1 MSSIGNISSYGSS
14 AMSGMG
20 GMHHMR
26 KPDPSKMAEE
36 LFSKRDTKGQGYIE
50 KSDLQ
55 SAFDGLS
62 SSGNSSNAASV
73 DQVFSSL
80 DGDGDGK
87 ITKDEM
93 SSSLKKIAAELDSQF
108 NKMRE
113 GGMNG
118 AAGMPP
124 PPPPQ
129 GAEGQNDAG
138 FTKEELTGQL
148 KEIGSSDSKRA
159 TLISNIVNNF
169 EKADSDGDGKVS
181 FKEAMVYDQASQT
194 SASNDS
200 NTATSSSTT
209 VASDTAKLD
218 AQIMKQIMELMRAY
232 GSDSG
237 GSVSS
242 LMESISTTA

>member
-1 MSSIGNISSYGSS
+1 MSSIGNISGYGSS

-26 KPDPSKMAEE
+26 KPDPSKMADE
-36 LFSKRDTKGQGYIE
+36 LFSKLDTKGQGYIE

-55 SAFDGLS
+55 SAFDQLS
-62 SSGNSSNAASV
+62 STGNSGSTASV

-80 DGDGDGK
+80 DSDGDGK

-93 SSSLKKIAAELDSQF
+93 SSSLQKIAAELDSQF

-113 GGMNG
+113 GGMNRTG
-118 AAGMPP
+118 GM

-138 FTKEELTGQL
+138 FTKEELTNQL
-148 KEIGSSDSKRA
+148 NEIGTSDSKRA
-159 TLISNIVNNF
+159 NLISNIVNNF

-181 FKEAMVYDQASQT
+181 FKEAMAYDQASQT
-194 SASNDS
+194 SASSGS
-200 NTATSSSTT
+200 NAATSSSTT
-209 VASDTAKLD
+209 VASDSTKLD

-237 GSVSS
+237 SSVSS
-242 LMESISTTA
+242 LMKSIATTA

>member
-1 MSSIGNISSYGSS
+1 MSSIGNISGYGSS

-20 GMHHMR
+20 GMQHMR
-26 KPDPSKMAEE
+26 KPDPSKMAED
-36 LFSKRDTKGQGYIE
+36 LFSKLDTKGQGYIE

-55 SAFDGLS
+55 SAFDQLS
-62 SSGNSSNAASV
+62 SSGDSGSSASV

-93 SSSLKKIAAELDSQF
+93 SSSMKKIAAELDSQF

-113 GGMNG
+113 G
-118 AAGMPP
+118 GMPP

-138 FTKEELTGQL
+138 FTKEELTSQL
-148 KEIGSSDSKRA
+148 NEIGTSDSKRSS
-159 TLISNIVNNF
+159 LISNIVNNF

-181 FKEAMVYDQASQT
+181 FKEAMAYDQANQAGA
-194 SASNDS
+194 SASDS
-200 NTATSSSTT
+200 SATASSSSGM
-209 VASDTAKLD
+209 SDTTKLD

-232 GSDSG
+232 GGDSN
-237 GSVSS
+237 SVSS
-242 LMESISTTA
+242 LMETISTTA

>member
-1 MSSIGNISSYGSS
+1 MSSIGNISGYGSS

-26 KPDPSKMAEE
+26 KPDPSKMADE
-36 LFSKRDTKGQGYIE
+36 LFSKLDTKGQGYIE

-55 SAFDGLS
+55 SAFDQLS
-62 SSGNSSNAASV
+62 SAGNSGSSANV

-93 SSSLKKIAAELDSQF
+93 SSSLQKIAAELDSQF

-113 GGMNG
+113 GGMNR
-118 AAGMPP
+118 AGGMP

-138 FTKEELTGQL
+138 FTKEELTSQL
-148 KEIGSSDSKRA
+148 NEIGTSDSKRA
-159 TLISNIVNNF
+159 SLISNIVNNF

-194 SASNDS
+194 SASS
-200 NTATSSSTT
+200 GSTAATSSSTT
-209 VASDTAKLD
+209 VAIDSTKLD
-218 AQIMKQIMELMRAY
+218 AHIMKQIMELMRAY
-232 GSDSG
+232 GGGDSN
-237 GSVSS
+237 SVSS
-242 LMESISTTA
+242 LLETVSTTA

>member
-1 MSSIGNISSYGSS
+1 MSSIGNISGYGSS

-20 GMHHMR
+20 GMHQMR
-26 KPDPSKMAEE
+26 KPDPSKMADE
-36 LFSKRDTKGQGYIE
+36 LFSKLDTKGQGYIE

-55 SAFDGLS
+55 SAFDQLS
-62 SSGNSSNAASV
+62 STGNSASV

-80 DGDGDGK
+80 DSDGDGK

-93 SSSLKKIAAELDSQF
+93 SSSLQKIAAELDSQF

-113 GGMNG
+113 SGMNRAGGMP
-118 AAGMPP
+118 PP

-138 FTKEELTGQL
+138 FTKEELTSQL
-148 KEIGSSDSKRA
+148 NEIGTSDNKRA
-159 TLISNIVNNF
+159 SLISNIVNNF

-181 FKEAMVYDQASQT
+181 FKEAMAYDQASQT
-194 SASNDS
+194 SASS
-200 NTATSSSTT
+200 GSTAATSSSTT
-209 VASDTAKLD
+209 VASDSTKLD

-232 GSDSG
+232 GSGDSN
-237 GSVSS
+237 SVSS
-242 LMESISTTA
+242 LLKTVSTTA